1 MCYGVNVYEKQGYNS
16 IMKNAIL
23 VINAGSSSIKFAVF
37 SEEMETKKLYRGIV
51 DHISIAPDIVIY
63 DTSKKVVLSRVLS
76 STDYEQIVTELITS
90 INLCLKDFTII
101 AVGHR
106 VVHGGVHYLQPI
118 LINDV
123 VIDDLTKLIPLA
135 PLHQPYNLKIIV
147 ALKKLYPNLSQVACF
162 DTAFHATQEKLAKMF
177 AIPRKLTQSGVIR
190 YGFHGL
196 SYEYIAS
203 ILSKYVPN
211 NISSGKVIVA
221 HLGNGSS
228 LCAMRQC
235 KSKATSMGFTALEG
249 LMMGT
254 RTGHLDPGVVLYL
267 LEELK
272 LTVKQTVHLL
282 YSESGLLGVSGISGD
297 VRELTESQEPNA
309 EEAIELF
316 CYRAAQEIAALIIPL
331 NGIDALV
338 FTAGIGEHSYI
349 VRKKICQWFEWMGLS
364 LNEQANKNDAAIISD
379 KDSKIVVAVIPTNE
393 ELMIVNHT
401 MRLI

>member
-1 MCYGVNVYEKQGYNS
+1 MN
-16 IMKNAIL
+16 NAIL

-51 DHISIAPDIVIY
+51 DHISTVPDIIIY
-63 DTSKKVVLSRVLS
+63 DTTNKVILSRVLS
-76 STDYEQIVTELITS
+76 STDYEQIVAELITS
-90 INLCLKDFTII
+90 INLCLKNFTIV

-106 VVHGGVHYLQPI
+106 VVHGGIHYLQPI

-147 ALKKLYPNLSQVACF
+147 TLKKLYPKLSQVACF
-162 DTAFHATQEKLAKMF
+162 DTAFHSTQEQLAKMF

-203 ILSKYVPN
+203 ILSKHIPN

-272 LTVKQTVHLL
+272 LTVKETVHLL
-282 YSESGLLGVSGISGD
+282 YSESGLLGVSGISSD

-309 EEAIELF
+309 QEAIELF

-331 NGIDALV
+331 NGMDALI

-349 VRKKICQWFEWMGLS
+349 VRKKICQWFEWTGLR
-364 LNEQANKNDAAIISD
+364 LNDQANKHNEIIISD

>member
-1 MCYGVNVYEKQGYNS
+1 
-16 IMKNAIL
+16 MKNAIL

-393 ELMIVNHT
+393 EFMIVNHT

>member
-1 MCYGVNVYEKQGYNS
+1 
-16 IMKNAIL
+16 MKNAIL

-51 DHISIAPDIVIY
+51 DHVSTAPDIVIY

-76 STDYEQIVTELITS
+76 SNDYEQIVTELITS

-203 ILSKYVPN
+203 ILSKHVPN

-331 NGIDALV
+331 NGMDALV

>member
-1 MCYGVNVYEKQGYNS
+1 
-16 IMKNAIL
+16 MKNAIL